1 MQNVGMVPDSLVHIQ
16 SSELCKHVCD
26 HHNKQIYQP
35 EIENNNAEDEEKVRY
50 KEFCID
56 QGVY

>member
-1 MQNVGMVPDSLVHIQ
+1 MQNVSMVPDSLVHIQ

-26 HHNKQIYQP
+26 HHDKQIYQP
-35 EIENNNAEDEEKVRY
+35 EIENNNVEAEEKVRY

-56 QGVY
+56 